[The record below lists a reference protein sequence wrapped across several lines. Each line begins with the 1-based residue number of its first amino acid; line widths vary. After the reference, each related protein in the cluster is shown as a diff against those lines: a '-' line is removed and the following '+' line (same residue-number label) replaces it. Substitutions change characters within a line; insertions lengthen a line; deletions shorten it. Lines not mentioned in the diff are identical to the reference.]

1 MQLKLVTLTGVKVDE
16 PIYSATIPT
25 VDGDI
30 SVFPSHESLVTLA
43 RTGVIAVRFTAEDPD
58 DLLEYFAIS
67 GGIVQIDQTQI
78 RVLVDEA
85 DHGDDIIE
93 AESQAA
99 LERAMKQRD
108 EAADQIEREN
118 ARQLID
124 RHLVRLKV
132 ADLKRRQRR
141 R

>member
-1 MQLKLVTLTGVKVDE
+1 MQLKLVTLTGLKVDQ
-16 PIYSATIPT
+16 PIYSAMIPT
-25 VDGDI
+25 TDGEI
-30 SVFPSHESLVTLA
+30 SVFPSHEPLVTLA
-43 RTGVIAVRFTAEDPD
+43 RPGVITVRFRPEDPD

-67 GGIVQIDQTQI
+67 GGVVQVDQTQI

-108 EAADQIEREN
+108 ESADQIEREN

>member
-43 RTGVIAVRFTAEDPD
+43 RTGVIAVRFKAEDPD

-124 RHLVRLKV
+124 RHLVWLKV

>member
-43 RTGVIAVRFTAEDPD
+43 RTGVIAVRFKAEDPD

-93 AESQAA
+93 ADSQAA

-124 RHLVRLKV
+124 RNLVRLKV

>member
-1 MQLKLVTLTGVKVDE
+1 MQLKLVTLSGIKVDE

-43 RTGVIAVRFTAEDPD
+43 RTGVISVRFKPENNDN
-58 DLLEYFAIS
+58 LLEYFAIS
-67 GGIVQIDQTQI
+67 GGVVQIDQTQI
-78 RVLVDEA
+78 RILVDEA

-99 LERAMKQRD
+99 LERAIKQRD
-108 EAADQIEREN
+108 ESATQIEREN
-118 ARQLID
+118 AKQLID
-124 RHLVRLKV
+124 RHMVRLKV

-141 R
+141 

>member
-43 RTGVIAVRFTAEDPD
+43 RTGVIAVRFKAEDPD

-108 EAADQIEREN
+108 EAGDQIEREN

>member
-1 MQLKLVTLTGVKVDE
+1 MQLKLVTLSGIKVDE

-30 SVFPSHESLVTLA
+30 SVFPSHESLGTLA
-43 RTGVIAVRFTAEDPD
+43 RTGVISVRFKPEDND
-58 DLLEYFAIS
+58 NLLEYFAIS
-67 GGIVQIDQTQI
+67 GGVVQIDQTQI

-99 LERAMKQRD
+99 LERAIKQRD
-108 EAADQIEREN
+108 ESATQIEREN
-118 ARQLID
+118 AKQLID
-124 RHLVRLKV
+124 RHMVRLKV

-141 R
+141 

>member
-1 MQLKLVTLTGVKVDE
+1 MQLKLVTLSGIKVDE

-43 RTGVIAVRFTAEDPD
+43 RTGVISVRFKPEDND
-58 DLLEYFAIS
+58 NLLEYFAIS
-67 GGIVQIDQTQI
+67 GGVVQIDQTQI
-78 RVLVDEA
+78 RILVDEA

-99 LERAMKQRD
+99 LERAIKQRD
-108 EAADQIEREN
+108 DSATQIEREN
-118 ARQLID
+118 AKQLID
-124 RHLVRLKV
+124 RHMVRLKV